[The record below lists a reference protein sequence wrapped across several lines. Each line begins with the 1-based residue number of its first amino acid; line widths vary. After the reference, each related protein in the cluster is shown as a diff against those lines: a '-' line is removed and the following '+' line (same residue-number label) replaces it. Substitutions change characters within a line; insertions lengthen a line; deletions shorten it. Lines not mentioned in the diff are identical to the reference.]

1 MKHQELDL
9 LIVEDNASDSELMIR
24 TLKKNQLC
32 NKIILT
38 KDGEEALNYVFGK
51 GQYADR
57 DTHNLPGVIFLDIKL
72 PKVNGL
78 EVLRQLKENEQTQK
92 IPVIIV
98 SSSKEDPD
106 IKSAYNLGANSYV
119 VKPVGFNEFK
129 EKIDQLGLYW
139 LVVNEKLK

>member
-9 LIVEDNASDSELMIR
+9 LIVEDNASDAELMIR
-24 TLKKNQLC
+24 TLKKNQVF

-51 GQYADR
+51 GKYANR
-57 DTHNLPGVIFLDIKL
+57 DTNNFPGVIFLDIKL
-72 PKVNGL
+72 PKVDGL
-78 EVLRQLKENEQTQK
+78 EVLRQLKENEQTKK

-129 EKIDQLGLYW
+129 HKIDQLGLYW
-139 LVVNEKLK
+139 LVVNEKPK

>member
-9 LIVEDNASDSELMIR
+9 LIVEDNVSDSELMIR
-24 TLKKNQLC
+24 TLKKNQIY

-57 DTHNLPGVIFLDIKL
+57 DMHNLPGVIFLDIKL

-98 SSSKEDPD
+98 SSSKENHD

-139 LVVNEKLK
+139 LVVNEKPK